1 MPQRARSTHARTY
14 TTDDLAYLEDYNRL
28 VGLYLWLGLI
38 GMLFVP
44 TVANVISKMQ
54 GYRRRR
60 RAGFNIHSK
69 RPPQMRL
76 HNPEQRRISI
86 RWVLTRIIRIM

>member
-1 MPQRARSTHARTY
+1 MADQGGRTHARDY
-14 TTDDLAYLEDYNRL
+14 SVEDLAYLNNYNRL

-44 TVANVISKMQ
+44 TVANIVIKIQ
-54 GYRRRR
+54 GHRRRR

-76 HNPEQRRISI
+76 DNPEQRRVSV
-86 RWVLTRIIRIM
+86 R